1 MSLSQF
7 NRQEI
12 LLGKGSTALL
22 AGKSVIIFGLGGVG
36 SYAAEAIARA
46 GVGRI
51 TLVDSDSVS
60 LTNLNRQLCALHS
73 TIGKN
78 KTEVVAAR
86 IADINPDCS
95 VTCINEFYLP
105 ENAQDFHLEEYD
117 YVIDAIDTVSA
128 KLDIAERCFKSN
140 IPVISCMGTGNKL
153 DPSRFTVSDI
163 FKTSVCPLCKV
174 MRAELRKRGVKKLNV
189 VWSDEEPI
197 KPAESGEETAKRSV
211 PGSVSF
217 VPGAAGLI
225 CASKVIKD
233 LLDI

>member
-1 MSLSQF
+1 MNLSQF

-12 LLGKGSTALL
+12 LLGKESTSIL

-51 TLVDSDSVS
+51 TLVDIDSVS

-86 IADINPDCS
+86 IADINPGCS
-95 VTCINEFYLP
+95 VTCVNGFYLP
-105 ENAQDFHLEEYD
+105 ENAEDYHLDAYD

-128 KLDIAERCFKSN
+128 KLDIAERCFKGN
-140 IPVISCMGTGNKL
+140 IPLISCMGTGNKL
-153 DPSRFTVSDI
+153 DPSRFSVSDI

-174 MRAELRKRGVKKLNV
+174 MRTELRKRGVKKLSV
-189 VWSDEEPI
+189 VWSDEEPL
-197 KPAESGEETAKRSV
+197 KPSDSGEETSKRSV

-217 VPGAAGLI
+217 VPGTAGLI